1 MFVVSKASYLH
12 ASLAGKRSSCSP
24 LQDWVTAKTRKD
36 CQSISYFFTVR
47 FPGIFVFV
55 CVLIWL
61 FACLSTLNV
70 IKMRSN

>member
-36 CQSISYFFTVR
+36 CQSISNFLR
-47 FPGIFVFV
+47 FVSLGFLSLFVYLYG
-55 CVLIWL
+55 CLLVL
-61 FACLSTLNV
+61 AH
-70 IKMRSN
+70 